1 MQKKFGIQNPILG
14 NLLTQVN
21 ANQVSAKRVKKFL
34 VNVQDDEIQRRLDKL
49 RRDTTTTNN
58 NNNGDEDNI
67 DFNFN
72 DGNDDDDDDDDD
84 MVLMICRINM
94 ATSEGAQYQS

>member
-49 RRDTTTTNN
+49 RRDTTTNN